1 MIYEKIRAVSSFTKL
16 TALILYITQNYICKL
31 LKTIDF
37 LQLFYVI

>member
-1 MIYEKIRAVSSFTKL
+1 MFTKIRAVSSFTRL

-37 LQLFYVI
+37 MLLFYVI